1 MDHDEKS
8 FHDVAYSHASRLAG
22 DGHFALELDGFPL
35 KGVRRVEVID
45 NVGEP
50 MTLVVELV
58 VGSVNKP
65 EPVNAETAAFAR
77 QVDEP
82 FESFYKRVLT
92 PRLERLEAL
101 MTRPK

>member
-1 MDHDEKS
+1 MDPAEKS
-8 FHDVAYSHASRLAG
+8 FHDVAYSHTSRLTG
-22 DGHFALELDGFPL
+22 DGRFALELDGFPL

-65 EPVNAETAAFAR
+65 VSVSVNPET
-77 QVDEP
+77 D
-82 FESFYKRVLT
+82 
-92 PRLERLEAL
+92 
-101 MTRPK
+101 